1 MPLFKISH
9 KNILIF
15 NNTHPLCCIHT
26 PKHLFFYIHIISLNY
41 LLFYIQLYSTS
52 SLSLNLLPD
61 SNYLLLMFF
70 PYLKSIYS
78 IPISI
83 FSYNPPF
90 ISKILLN
97 PFKYISS
104 KILSPKHILISR
116 YLFYSSINN

>member
-1 MPLFKISH
+1 MPLFKIAH

-15 NNTHPLCCIHT
+15 NNIHLLCCIHT
-26 PKHLFFYIHIISLNY
+26 PIHLFFYIHIISLNY
-41 LLFYIQLYSTS
+41 LLFYIRLYSTS

-61 SNYLLLMFF
+61 SNYLLLIFF
-70 PYLKSIYS
+70 PYLKSIYL

-83 FSYNPPF
+83 FSYNLPF

-97 PFKYISS
+97 YPFKDISS

-116 YLFYSSINN
+116 YLFYSSY